1 MKKQGFTLIELLIV
15 IAIIGIMAT
24 IIMVAYGN
32 VHAKSR
38 DAKRTADLNAFSGAV
53 KMYYVD
59 HKSYPK
65 TDPLACGS
73 RVRSIN
79 DQRWNNL
86 FGNAISPYVAT
97 PLAVDPKNYAP
108 TGGANLPIWQD
119 TDKNDYFYTYMST
132 DVSYVLATRMESY
145 NSGNYSQ
152 LGKSTISPPNGIKVE
167 DCRVPAKKGEVGRSI
182 VAEGFA
188 SSPVAQVYDSENIGY
203 YFIGENLK

>member
-1 MKKQGFTLIELLIV
+1 MKKRGFTLIELLIV

-38 DAKRTADLNAFSGAV
+38 DAKRIADVNAFSGAV

-59 HKSYPK
+59 HKVYPK
-65 TDPLACGS
+65 TDPIACGS
-73 RVRSIN
+73 RVRSTN

-86 FGNAISPYVAT
+86 FGNAISPYIAT
-97 PLAVDPKNYAP
+97 PLAVDPKNDAP
-108 TGGANLPIWQD
+108 SSDSNLPIWQD

-145 NSGNYSQ
+145 NSGNYSR

-167 DCRVPAKKGEVGRSI
+167 DCRVPAKPGDLGRSL
-182 VAEGFA
+182 VDEGFGSA
-188 SSPVAQVYDSENIGY
+188 LVYDPANIGY
-203 YFIGENLK
+203 YFVGENLK